1 MRHRVA
7 GRKFDLPSDQRMAL
21 LKGLLRALL
30 VNDKIQ
36 TTETR
41 AKEVRSIAEKVITHA
56 KANDLHARRLARK
69 SLNDEDLV
77 KRLFDVIVPK
87 FADRPGGYTR
97 MTKIGF
103 RRGDAAPMVKLEL
116 ASED

>member
-7 GRKFDLPSDQRMAL
+7 GRKLDLPTDQRLAL
-21 LKGLLRALL
+21 LKGLVRALL
-30 VNDKIQ
+30 LNDKIE

-41 AKEVRSIAEKVITHA
+41 AKEVRGIAEKIITTA

-77 KRLFDVIVPK
+77 KRLFDVIAPK

-97 MTKIGF
+97 ITKIGF

-116 ASED
+116 VAED